1 MIKYII
7 YVAVWALLVKNVLY
21 VIILASWPLDRI
33 EWRVKLRA
41 CVVKTL
47 LWPPNII
54 TVGPAVMCV
63 ICSDIRVIDDPAGG
77 EA

>member
-1 MIKYII
+1 M
-7 YVAVWALLVKNVLY
+7 LVKNVLY
-21 VIILASWPLDRI
+21 VIILASWPFGI
-33 EWRVKLRA
+33 ELRVKLRA

-54 TVGPAVMCV
+54 TMGPAVMCV